1 MLHTAIPQSPS
12 EESIGRAHPSQ
23 LAIVDDNGDADQVAS
38 VSEAGEVAPRYIN
51 SVDATAGQP
60 LVARVM
66 TRKHE
71 LEAALEALPAE
82 SVRER
87 SDLDLALAT
96 IGEMLTGD
104 LSRVPAIVSADMN
117 RWLERTKH
125 LAETPFVV
133 AEVAATDSTAVP
145 GEPMLEQSTLES
157 YSDIS
162 G

>member
-1 MLHTAIPQSPS
+1 MLHSAIPQTAS
-12 EESIGRAHPSQ
+12 EETIGRAHTGQ
-23 LAIVDDNGDADQVAS
+23 IAIVDDNGHADQVSS
-38 VSEAGEVAPRYIN
+38 VPDVVEEVPHYVN
-51 SVDATAGQP
+51 SVDATVGQP

-66 TRKHE
+66 TRKDE
-71 LEAALEALPAE
+71 LEAALQALPAD

-87 SDLDLALAT
+87 SDLELALAT

-125 LAETPFVV
+125 LAETPVV
-133 AEVAATDSTAVP
+133 VAATDSTEVRAEPSV
-145 GEPMLEQSTLES
+145 GESTLEQ

>member
-1 MLHTAIPQSPS
+1 MLHTAIPQTLSD
-12 EESIGRAHPSQ
+12 ESIGRPHTSQ
-23 LAIVDDNGDADQVAS
+23 LAIVDDDGQADQVSSA
-38 VSEAGEVAPRYIN
+38 SEAVEPAPRYIN
-51 SVDATAGQP
+51 SVDATTGQP

-71 LEAALEALPAE
+71 LEAALEALPVE

-104 LSRVPAIVSADMN
+104 LSHVPAIVSADMN

-125 LAETPFVV
+125 LAEKPVV
-133 AEVAATDSTAVP
+133 VAATDSTAVP
-145 GEPMLEQSTLES
+145 AEPTLAQSTLES

>member
-1 MLHTAIPQSPS
+1 MLHSAIDHTAS
-12 EESIGRAHPSQ
+12 EETIGHAHSSQ
-23 LAIVDDNGDADQVAS
+23 IAIVDDNGHADQVSS
-38 VSEAGEVAPRYIN
+38 VPDVTDEAPRYIN

-60 LVARVM
+60 IVARVM

-87 SDLDLALAT
+87 SDLELALAT

-104 LSRVPAIVSADMN
+104 LSHVPAIVSADMN

-125 LAETPFVV
+125 LAEK
-133 AEVAATDSTAVP
+133 
-145 GEPMLEQSTLES
+145 
-157 YSDIS
+157 
-162 G
+162 